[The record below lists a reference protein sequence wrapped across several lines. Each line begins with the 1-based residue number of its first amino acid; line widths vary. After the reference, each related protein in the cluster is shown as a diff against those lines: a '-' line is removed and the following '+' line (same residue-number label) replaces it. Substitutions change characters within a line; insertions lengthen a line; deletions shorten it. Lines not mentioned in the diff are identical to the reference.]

1 MLMNAERVIH
11 QHPGLGEQ
19 QYGSYKLGMGQIAV
33 RRYAGRHRFVPEPVA
48 RLPMGVRAGIV
59 VAFAMIMTV
68 AGLLVS
74 GGSPDRP
81 APRGLANPPH
91 AAGQPAPAP
100 AGPTPTG
107 SPDAAP
113 PDQLRQR
120 LRQVTSERTAVEDA
134 LARIKRLETQLT
146 DAGLPPGSET
156 TTLQR
161 NLENKDTALAAA
173 QRTINQAMSS
183 PPS

>member
-1 MLMNAERVIH
+1 
-11 QHPGLGEQ
+11 
-19 QYGSYKLGMGQIAV
+19 
-33 RRYAGRHRFVPEPVA
+33 
-48 RLPMGVRAGIV
+48 
-59 VAFAMIMTV
+59 
-68 AGLLVS
+68 
-74 GGSPDRP
+74 
-81 APRGLANPPH
+81 
-91 AAGQPAPAP
+91 
-100 AGPTPTG
+100 
-107 SPDAAP
+107 
-113 PDQLRQR
+113 LRQR

-173 QRTINQAMSS
+173 QRTITQAMSS